1 MHYCSGKVKNSIF
14 VIMIQRIQSIYL
26 FLASLAL
33 FLLFVFPLA
42 NVFDVTGAKR
52 IKITGIYEIA
62 ENGLIQ
68 KESFILL
75 TIVTVILA
83 IIPLILIFLYKNR
96 KKQMILVYVTVI
108 LVLLYSYWLSTI
120 LKNSTALTLQVSDY
134 GIGIGLSSIA
144 VLFLILAARGIRS
157 DERLIKS
164 ADRLR

>member
-1 MHYCSGKVKNSIF
+1 
-14 VIMIQRIQSIYL
+14 MIQRIQSIYL

-52 IKITGIYEIA
+52 ITITGIYEIA

-120 LKNSTALTLQVSDY
+120 LKNSTALTLQV
-134 GIGIGLSSIA
+134 
-144 VLFLILAARGIRS
+144 
-157 DERLIKS
+157 
-164 ADRLR
+164 